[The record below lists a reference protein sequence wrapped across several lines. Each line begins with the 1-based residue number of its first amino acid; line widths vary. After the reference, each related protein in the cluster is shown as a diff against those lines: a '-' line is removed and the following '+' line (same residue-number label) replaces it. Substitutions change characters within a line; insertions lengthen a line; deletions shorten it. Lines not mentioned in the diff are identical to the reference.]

1 MKIGLANMPFYYLL
15 LYFAFGILPSLIWL
29 LYYLAKDLHPEP
41 KRMILEV
48 FLLGMLST
56 IPVFFLQ
63 LGLSFMLKGFYFL
76 YLPPLLIEIIKW
88 FVVIAFTE
96 ELFKYLVVRLTLF
109 KSKEL
114 DEPLDIML
122 YMVVAALGFAALENI
137 LYLFS
142 PVENII
148 SFGAIAR
155 TTITVSFIRFIGATF
170 LHTLSSALLGYFL
183 ALSSIRGIKG
193 VKFTLLGILLA
204 TLLHGWYNF
213 SIMVLSYPLNVVF
226 PVITVL
232 ALVVFMIYD
241 FNEIK
246 KIKSICKI

>member
-1 MKIGLANMPFYYLL
+1 
-15 LYFAFGILPSLIWL
+15 
-29 LYYLAKDLHPEP
+29 
-41 KRMILEV
+41 RMILEV

-63 LGLSFMLKGFYFL
+63 LGLSFMLKAFYFL
-76 YLPPLLIEIIKW
+76 YLPPLVAEIIKW

-142 PVENII
+142 PIENIV
-148 SFGAIAR
+148 SFSAIVK
-155 TTITVSFIRFIGATF
+155 TTITISFIRFIGATF
-170 LHTLSSALLGYFL
+170 LHTLCSALVGYFL
-183 ALSSIRGIKG
+183 ALSSVRGHKG
-193 VKFTLLGILLA
+193 VKFTLMGIALA
-204 TLLHGWYNF
+204 TLLHGLYNF
-213 SIMVLSYPLNVVF
+213 SIMSLIYPFNVAI
-226 PVITVL
+226 PIAIIL
-232 ALVVFMIYD
+232 ALAAFMIYD
-241 FNEIK
+241 FNGIK

>member
-1 MKIGLANMPFYYLL
+1 MPFYYLL
-15 LYFAFGILPSLIWL
+15 LYFAFGVLPSIIWL
-29 LYYLAKDLHPEP
+29 FYYLSKDLHPEP

-63 LGLSFMLKGFYFL
+63 LGLSFMLKAFYFL
-76 YLPPLLIEIIKW
+76 YLPPFLAEIIKW

-142 PVENII
+142 PIENIV
-148 SFGAIAR
+148 SFSAIVK
-155 TTITVSFIRFIGATF
+155 TTITISFIRFIGATF
-170 LHTLSSALLGYFL
+170 LHTLCSALVGYFL
-183 ALSSIRGIKG
+183 ALSSVRGHKG
-193 VKFTLLGILLA
+193 V
-204 TLLHGWYNF
+204 
-213 SIMVLSYPLNVVF
+213 
-226 PVITVL
+226 
-232 ALVVFMIYD
+232 
-241 FNEIK
+241 
-246 KIKSICKI
+246 